1 MKQQQL
7 YCCRKKKWSN
17 MFISLIFCPP
27 PFFSYITVKVGQFNH
42 AYCMHFNCIT
52 LTYIT
57 I

>member
-7 YCCRKKKWSN
+7 YCCRKKKGQTCL
-17 MFISLIFCPP
+17 SLLFSVPPIFP
-27 PFFSYITVKVGQFNH
+27 YITVKVGQFNH

>member
-1 MKQQQL
+1 
-7 YCCRKKKWSN
+7 
-17 MFISLIFCPP
+17 MFISLIFCAPH
-27 PFFSYITVKVGQFNH
+27 FSSYITVKVGQFNH